1 MKVTDNINSYQQF
14 FYVKYIQEQFDM
26 MLLLIVGCHWQSYKD
41 TARIDRISFSEIEV
55 SAWHVM
61 LTKWKKIRKF
71 DVLRYSYIYRGKAWI
86 IKLNRREKNVFAWCR
101 HCMINV
107 HHIHM
112 RYKIGHC
119 CGRKNVSES
128 AINSCKFDIVCRERC
143 FGIVK
148 LTKSHFIYRNIS
160 WHIDTIQENRAKS
173 LTIRLKRRWK
183 NFYIFFIILTF
194 SRVFRT
200 IKEMVYL

>member
-1 MKVTDNINSYQQF
+1 
-14 FYVKYIQEQFDM
+14 

-61 LTKWKKIRKF
+61 LTKWKKSEIWRSTLLVHLPWKSL
-71 DVLRYSYIYRGKAWI
+71 DNKIESTWK
-86 IKLNRREKNVFAWCR
+86 KNVFAWCR

-148 LTKSHFIYRNIS
+148 LTKFHFIYRNIS

-173 LTIRLKRRWK
+173 LTIRLNGGGK